1 MRVKKMNLLFQG
13 GYIGDLFRQ
22 SAFTS
27 IPSEIFG
34 RNTVGL
40 LKELIEIRYGRKTYI
55 VADRKDRIIGILQL
69 KGCLLQAD
77 LIQIFRHSIAGVLPK
92 AAAQIGFVKM
102 ERL

>member
-1 MRVKKMNLLFQG
+1 MEQGKKINIPNDKHSRRLDGRQSENGAAFPKRLPHLRVKKMNLLFQG

-27 IPSEIFG
+27 VSSEIFG

-55 VADRKDRIIGILQL
+55 VADGKDRIIGIL
-69 KGCLLQAD
+69 
-77 LIQIFRHSIAGVLPK
+77 
-92 AAAQIGFVKM
+92 
-102 ERL
+102 